1 VASPRSSSSSPGLTA
16 GQPKPDGTSRGLISG
31 ALFKVARESADLTQ
45 QDLAGALGVDKTTV
59 QAWEAGR
66 RPLTSAR
73 AGTLVAHRFALIDLG
88 ADPRLVES
96 LDTAAEADFLLDR
109 LIDDDGGRHP
119 FASRVLPQPLSDLL
133 AWPLNPNPPRVVASA
148 SRPAR
153 RGAVT
158 TGPMLS
164 ATDRRQ
170 LLTNLRAAAENPSAP
185 ADRVS
190 QVRRQVAYLA
200 SFDRAPA
207 TARWLADLRATVAR
221 SDAGSRFSPG
231 WAEARSI
238 AVALGR
244 QGNPEALARFIQ
256 LGRTDDTWE
265 TANLNYWAYWA
276 GETRRIERDDA
287 FMGADLGRWRGLT
300 LLNHLTARISPN
312 ADDLALNV
320 HTVWALIVARRGIL
334 EDDQVLAQ
342 SLAARIAELLDTA
355 QLAPSVRSEAESIR
369 SALTMSGVRA

>member
-1 VASPRSSSSSPGLTA
+1 MQG
-16 GQPKPDGTSRGLISG
+16 
-31 ALFKVARESADLTQ
+31 
-45 QDLAGALGVDKTTV
+45 
-59 QAWEAGR
+59 WETGR

-73 AGTLVAHRFALIDLG
+73 AGTLVAHRFTLLDLG
-88 ADPRLVES
+88 ADAQLVDA
-96 LDTAAEADFLLDR
+96 LNTAAEADHLLDR
-109 LIDDDGGRHP
+109 LLDDATGRHP

-148 SRPAR
+148 GRPAR
-153 RGAVT
+153 RGPVT
-158 TGPMLS
+158 VGPMLS
-164 ATDRRQ
+164 AGDRRR
-170 LLTNLRAAAENPSAP
+170 LLTNLRTAAENPTAP

-231 WAEARSI
+231 WAEVRSI

-244 QGNPEALARFIQ
+244 QGNPDALTRFIQ

-276 GETRRIERDDA
+276 GETRGIERDDA
-287 FMGADLGRWRGLT
+287 FMSAGLGRWRGLT
-300 LLNHLTARISPN
+300 LLDHLTARLGPD
-312 ADDLALNV
+312 ADDLTLNV
-320 HTVWALIVARRGIL
+320 HTVWALIVARRGLL
-334 EDDQVLAQ
+334 EDDPDLAR
-342 SLAARIAELLDTA
+342 SLAARVTVLLEA
-355 QLAPSVRSEAESIR
+355 PSVAPSVRSDSESIR
-369 SALTMSGVRA
+369 SALTMAGVRA

>member
-1 VASPRSSSSSPGLTA
+1 
-16 GQPKPDGTSRGLISG
+16 
-31 ALFKVARESADLTQ
+31 
-45 QDLAGALGVDKTTV
+45 
-59 QAWEAGR
+59 
-66 RPLTSAR
+66 
-73 AGTLVAHRFALIDLG
+73 VAHRFALIDLG

-148 SRPAR
+148 SRPTR

-170 LLTNLRAAAENPSAP
+170 LLTNLHAAAENPSAP

-207 TARWLADLRATVAR
+207 TARWLVDLRATVAR
-221 SDAGSRFSPG
+221 SRAGSRFSPG

-244 QGNPEALARFIQ
+244 QGNLDALARFIQ

-265 TANLNYWAYWA
+265 TANLNYWAHWA
-276 GETRRIERDDA
+276 GESRRIERNDT
-287 FMGADLGRWRGLT
+287 FMGARWRGLT
-300 LLNHLTARISPN
+300 LLDHLTARISPN
-312 ADDLALNV
+312 SDDLALNV
-320 HTVWALIVARRGIL
+320 HTIWALVVARRGIL
-334 EDDQVLAQ
+334 EDDQVLAR
-342 SLAARIAELLDTA
+342 SLAGRIAELLDTA
-355 QLAPSVRSEAESIR
+355 ELAPSVRSEAESIR
-369 SALTMSGVRA
+369 SALTMAGVRT

>member
-1 VASPRSSSSSPGLTA
+1 MASPRSSSSSPGLTA
-16 GQPKPDGTSRGLISG
+16 GQPGPDGTSRGLISG

-45 QDLAGALGVDKTTV
+45 QDLAGALGVDKTTI

-153 RGAVT
+153 RGPVT
-158 TGPMLS
+158 SGPMLT
-164 ATDRRQ
+164 AADRRR
-170 LLTNLRAAAENPSAP
+170 LLANLRAAAEHPSAP
-185 ADRVS
+185 TDRIS

-207 TARWLADLRATVAR
+207 TARWLADLRTTVAR
-221 SDAGSRFSPG
+221 SGAGSRFSPG

-244 QGNPEALARFIQ
+244 QGNPDALARFIQ
-256 LGRTDDTWE
+256 LGQSDDTWE

-276 GETRRIERDDA
+276 GESRRIERDDT
-287 FMGADLGRWRGLT
+287 FMAADLGRWRGLT
-300 LLNHLTARISPN
+300 LLDHLTARISRT

-334 EDDQVLAQ
+334 EDDQVLAR
-342 SLAARIAELLDTA
+342 SLAERVAELLDTA
-355 QLAPSVRSEAESIR
+355 GLAASVRSEAESIL
-369 SALTMSGVRA
+369 SALTMAGVRT

>member
-1 VASPRSSSSSPGLTA
+1 
-16 GQPKPDGTSRGLISG
+16 
-31 ALFKVARESADLTQ
+31 
-45 QDLAGALGVDKTTV
+45 
-59 QAWEAGR
+59 
-66 RPLTSAR
+66 
-73 AGTLVAHRFALIDLG
+73 
-88 ADPRLVES
+88 
-96 LDTAAEADFLLDR
+96 
-109 LIDDDGGRHP
+109 
-119 FASRVLPQPLSDLL
+119 
-133 AWPLNPNPPRVVASA
+133 
-148 SRPAR
+148 
-153 RGAVT
+153 
-158 TGPMLS
+158 MLS
-164 ATDRRQ
+164 AADRRR
-170 LLTNLRAAAENPSAP
+170 LLANLRAAAESPSAP
-185 ADRVS
+185 TDRVS

-207 TARWLADLRATVAR
+207 TARWLADLRTTVAR

-276 GETRRIERDDA
+276 GETRRIERDDT

-369 SALTMSGVRA
+369 SALTMAGVRT